1 MATRLADL
9 RSRDERFHA
18 GHEQISAGE
27 KYVEYLFKVTENY
40 VGSAKVFTGVAGAL
54 LAAQLFQLKTLLVLV
69 QISGMVWLLG
79 GAGVALGACVIVG
92 ALYQLHS
99 VQIVEDEV
107 EFGGKRYERYSRL
120 LQCEYRLM
128 LVAMAL
134 GISLVLAC
142 IVLFFCKGNIAEL
155 KGL

>member
-9 RSRDERFHA
+9 RSRDERFRA
-18 GHEQISAGE
+18 GHEQISAGG
-27 KYVEYLFKVTENY
+27 KYVEYLFKVTESY

-54 LAAQLFQLKTLLVLV
+54 LALPLFQLKTLLMLV

-99 VQIVEDEV
+99 VQIIEDEV
-107 EFGGKRYERYSRL
+107 EYGGREYESYTRL
-120 LQCEYRLM
+120 LQREYRVM
-128 LVAMAL
+128 LLAMGV
-134 GISLVLAC
+134 GISLALAC
-142 IVLFFCKGNIAEL
+142 IVLFFCKGNMNEL